1 MLVANFTR
9 PNEEIEL
16 EELWQYDYGQ
26 KLQING
32 LNLPDIFEVHFFWKE
47 LEKAK
52 IVTGYTQKGISYVDI
67 PNEGLKQKRAIT
79 AYIYFSTSEEGKTV
93 NTVTMYVSG
102 RPAPENLEIP
112 DKVDL
117 FHYTLTATAE
127 YQRQAAEAQ
136 KRAADSAEESE
147 AWAHGRR
154 DYPAQEQDNA
164 RYYADQAAKCVEEV
178 AGRAEQAKKGIDI
191 YVREKEKNLKG
202 DTGNVFFAAF
212 KVVRGR
218 LKMYS
223 DPTVDKVNFRRTGS
237 RLKYRLKI

>member
-9 PNEEIEL
+9 SNEEIEL

-52 IVTGYTQKGISYVDI
+52 IVTGYTQKGTSYVNI
-67 PNEGLKQKRAIT
+67 PDEGLKQKRAIT
-79 AYIYFSTSEEGKTV
+79 AYIYLSTPEEGKTV
-93 NTVTMYVSG
+93 NTVTMYVSK

-112 DKVDL
+112 EKVDL

-127 YQRQAAEAQ
+127 YQKQAAEARQ
-136 KRAADSAEESE
+136 QAIASSEESE
-147 AWAHGRR
+147 AWAHGRK

-164 RYYADQAAKCVEEV
+164 RYYANQAAKYVEEV
-178 AGRAEQAKKGIDI
+178 TGRAEQAKKNIDI
-191 YVREKEKNLKG
+191 YVQEKEKNLKG

-212 KVVRGR
+212 KVIRGR

-223 DPTVDKVNFRRTGS
+223 DSNIDKVNFRRSGS
-237 RLKYRLKI
+237 RLKYRLKV

>member
-9 PNEEIEL
+9 SNEEIEL

-52 IVTGYTQKGISYVDI
+52 IVTGYTQKGTSYVDI
-67 PNEGLKQKRAIT
+67 PDEGLKQKRAIT
-79 AYIYFSTSEEGKTV
+79 AYIYLSTPEEGKTV
-93 NTVTMYVSG
+93 NTVTMYVSK

-112 DKVDL
+112 EKVDL

-127 YQRQAAEAQ
+127 YQKQAAEARQ
-136 KRAADSAEESE
+136 QAIASSEESE
-147 AWAHGRR
+147 AWAHGRK

-164 RYYADQAAKCVEEV
+164 RYYANQAAKYVEEV
-178 AGRAEQAKKGIDI
+178 TGRAEQAKKNIDI
-191 YVREKEKNLKG
+191 YVQEKEKNLKG

-212 KVVRGR
+212 KVIRGR

-223 DPTVDKVNFRRTGS
+223 DSNIDKVNFQRSGS
-237 RLKYRLKI
+237 RLKYRLKV

>member
-52 IVTGYTQKGISYVDI
+52 IVTGYTSKGISYVDI

-79 AYIYFSTSEEGKTV
+79 AYIYLSTPEEGKTV
-93 NTVTMYVSG
+93 NTVTMYVSR

-127 YQRQAAEAQ
+127 YQRQVAEAQ
-136 KRAADSAEESE
+136 KRSADSAEESE
-147 AWAHGRR
+147 AWAHGHR

-178 AGRAEQAKKGIDI
+178 TGRAEQAKKSIDI

-202 DTGNVFFAAF
+202 DTGNVFFATF
-212 KVVRGR
+212 KVIHGR

-223 DPTVDKVNFRRTGS
+223 DPAVDKVNFRRTGS

>member
-9 PNEEIEL
+9 SNEEIEL

-52 IVTGYTQKGISYVDI
+52 IVTGYTQKGTSYVDI
-67 PNEGLKQKRAIT
+67 PDEGLKQKRAIT
-79 AYIYFSTSEEGKTV
+79 AYIYLSTPEEGKTV
-93 NTVTMYVSG
+93 NTVTMYVSK

-112 DKVDL
+112 EKVDL

-127 YQRQAAEAQ
+127 YQKQAAEARQ
-136 KRAADSAEESE
+136 QAIASSEESE
-147 AWAHGRR
+147 ARAHGRK

-164 RYYADQAAKCVEEV
+164 RYYANQAAKYVEEV
-178 AGRAEQAKKGIDI
+178 TGRAEQAKKNIDI
-191 YVREKEKNLKG
+191 YVQEKEKNLKG

-212 KVVRGR
+212 KVIRGR

-223 DPTVDKVNFRRTGS
+223 DSNIDKVNFQRSGS
-237 RLKYRLKI
+237 RLKYRLKV